1 MDKFHVIVKKDD
13 GTLAA
18 SIKDTETSAIKSAK
32 AHVTLRKQ
40 KAAVVIQNGKVL
52 FEIPEGTRTDDKFI
66 VAARKKAH
74 EQTVPTSSSQTAT
87 PVSQSRSGA
96 KSALAA
102 LAEEYDKAVK
112 EGKITIPPL
121 IKKPKPCNMMDILE
135 SACLTLSLS
144 RGIPVETAR
153 EICEEH
159 KPVLE
164 ILASSM
170 ASGAITRDD
179 AIQQIVSALSKKIRP
194 AMPSIETDTD
204 QPAIPVVG
212 PVKLVN
218 MQKIM
223 RGRKGLT
230 FAPTRVRFDIATD
243 DDMEVASPSALPNGI
258 MIYTTIE
265 TDPRVHEIVA
275 HAHGYAPAQWIN
287 GHVPSTVAGFDYQKT
302 LTLSRPSYKSPI
314 WTASGGRIAS
324 PATLVQKLQTEF
336 PEDKVLVV
344 VAAGVNLI

>member
-1 MDKFHVIVKKDD
+1 MD
-13 GTLAA
+13 
-18 SIKDTETSAIKSAK
+18 
-32 AHVTLRKQ
+32 
-40 KAAVVIQNGKVL
+40 
-52 FEIPEGTRTDDKFI
+52 
-66 VAARKKAH
+66 
-74 EQTVPTSSSQTAT
+74 
-87 PVSQSRSGA
+87 
-96 KSALAA
+96 

-159 KPVLE
+159 RSELE

-179 AIQQIVSALSKKIRP
+179 AIQQIVSALNKKIRYTAALGLTP
-194 AMPSIETDTD
+194 NDN